1 MKLVCQRRA
10 PWKTGIFQ
18 RGRVELH
25 VVVNFLLNIWY
36 QQKKKKKER
45 SVLLPTLGFILINS
59 FISFFMIHEATR
71 YILYQSYRQNKDDT
85 MEVKSKLYL
94 QITLL
99 INYMM
104 EENLFLYVVWSS
116 VKHAAS
122 VFPVEKNF
130 TKKEKNKSDIWMD
143 RYFRSRSCQFFI

>member
-1 MKLVCQRRA
+1 
-10 PWKTGIFQ
+10 
-18 RGRVELH
+18 
-25 VVVNFLLNIWY
+25 
-36 QQKKKKKER
+36 
-45 SVLLPTLGFILINS
+45 
-59 FISFFMIHEATR
+59 MIHEATR
-71 YILYQSYRQNKDDT
+71 YTRYQSYRQNKDDT

-94 QITLL
+94 RITLL

-143 RYFRSRSCQFFI
+143 RYFRSRSCQFFIQKFHELQYADFTNSIPIKPQNVICTNSFSCASNFTSPSTWCTNKLRRLKLGQ